1 MHAQLA
7 AQIAFLQE
15 CDRLKSGLRATRL
28 NDGSRQE
35 NTAEHSWHI
44 ALYAMVLADQAG
56 PGVEI
61 DRVIKMLLIH
71 DIVEID
77 AGDAPIHGDYDPA
90 EYARKEMAAAQRIF
104 GLLPPAQAA
113 AFRAL
118 WEEFEAAQTPDAIF
132 AKSIDRVQPVL
143 SNLANN
149 GGSWIDYDVTL
160 DQLDQRIGTKVA
172 RGAPQIWA
180 YVRGLVAPWFE
191 TRGK

>member
-1 MHAQLA
+1 MSAQLE
-7 AQIAFLQE
+7 AQFAFLQE

-61 DRVIKMLLIH
+61 GRVIKMLLIH

-77 AGDAPIHGDYDPA
+77 AGDAPIHGDYDA
-90 EYARKEMAAAQRIF
+90 EDMALKEQAASARIF
-104 GLLPPAQAA
+104 GLLPAKQCAE
-113 AFRAL
+113 FRAL
-118 WEEFEAAQTPDAIF
+118 WEEFEAAKTPDAAF

-149 GGSWIDYDVTL
+149 GGSWTEYDVTL
-160 DQLDQRIGTKVA
+160 KQLDSRVGVKVS
-172 RGAPQIWA
+172 RGAPHVWA
-180 YVRGLVAPWFE
+180 YIRALVAPWFE
-191 TRGK
+191 TRGR